1 MHAQTKKRY
10 GFIAAAL
17 AAGLVLS
24 GCSGSSEEA
33 AETVAPTEAASAPA
47 EVDGIA
53 TAKAAYD
60 AALAASLTF
69 AYPGE
74 AFDAS
79 GASGKKVAMIS
90 INDQIPVLAQW
101 TNTIKAGLESKGVVV
116 TQTSDAGGVIEPL
129 PKFFEQAVTE
139 GVDLIITNAVPAGL
153 IPLDVI
159 GDIPVMTT
167 NQTAAPGVPVAAGIA
182 ADPSFDYTLAASLMA
197 DWFCVTGAGAGNAVV
212 WGSEGQASSPI
223 MIETIKARVA
233 ENCADSAVTYLDAPL
248 ASWFD
253 GTLDGVAKNA
263 VTADPSI
270 THLMPIYDGMSFATG
285 AGLSAAGSTAIQSSF
300 NMTPDVAK
308 GIGTGS
314 VKMDVGC
321 PNDWFSY
328 ATADAG
334 LRILTGNAVPE
345 NYGITCKVF
354 DESNIGSIDPS
365 VENSV
370 NWYGIDFAAEFA
382 KYWAAS

>member
-1 MHAQTKKRY
+1 MQAKKKMRF
-10 GFIAAAL
+10 GFVAAAL

-24 GCSGSSEEA
+24 GCSSSSEEEA
-33 AETVAPTEAASAPA
+33 APTEAASAPA
-47 EVDGIA
+47 AADGLA
-53 TAKAAYD
+53 TAKASYD

-69 AYPGE
+69 AYPGD

-79 GASGKKVAMIS
+79 AASGKRVAMIS
-90 INDQIPVLAQW
+90 INDQIPVLKQW
-101 TNTIKAGLESKGVVV
+101 TDTIAAGLESQGVTI
-116 TQTSDAGGVIEPL
+116 TQKSDAGGVIDPL
-129 PKFFEQAVTE
+129 PKFFAQAVTDK
-139 GVDLIITNAVPAGL
+139 VDLIITNAVPAAV
-153 IPLDVI
+153 IPLADL

-167 NQTAAPGVPVAAGIA
+167 NQTAAPGVAVADGIA

-223 MIETIKARVA
+223 MIQTIKDRVA
-233 ENCADSAVTYLDAPL
+233 EVCPDAKVDYQDAPL
-248 ASWFD
+248 ATWFD

-263 VTADPSI
+263 VTADATI
-270 THLMPIYDGMSFATG
+270 THLMPIYDGMTIATG
-285 AGLSAAGSTAIQSSF
+285 AGLDAAGSAAIQSSF
-300 NMTPDVAK
+300 NMTPAVAA
-308 GIGTGS
+308 GIGTSS

-328 ATADAG
+328 AAADAA
-334 LRILTGNAVPE
+334 LRILTGNAVPD

-354 DESNIGSIDPS
+354 DESNIGSIDTS

-382 KYWAAS
+382 KFWTAS

>member
-1 MHAQTKKRY
+1 MQAQKKMRY
-10 GFIAAAL
+10 GFVAAAL

-24 GCSGSSEEA
+24 GCSSSSEEA
-33 AETVAPTEAASAPA
+33 APTESASAPA
-47 EVDGIA
+47 AADGLA

-69 AYPGE
+69 AYPGD

-79 GASGKKVAMIS
+79 AASGKKVAMIS
-90 INDQIPVLAQW
+90 INDQIPVLKQW
-101 TNTIKAGLESKGVVV
+101 TDTIAAGLESQGVTI
-116 TQTSDAGGVIEPL
+116 TQKSDAGGVIDPL
-129 PKFFEQAVTE
+129 PKFFAQAVTDK
-139 GVDLIITNAVPAGL
+139 VDLIVTNAVPAAL
-153 IPLDVI
+153 IPLADL

-167 NQTAAPGVPVAAGIA
+167 NQTAAPGVAVADGIA

-223 MIETIKARVA
+223 MIDTIKARVA
-233 ENCADSAVTYLDAPL
+233 EVCPDAKVDYQDAPL
-248 ASWFD
+248 ATWFD

-263 VTADPSI
+263 VTADPTI
-270 THLMPIYDGMSFATG
+270 THLMPIYDGMTIATG
-285 AGLSAAGSTAIQSSF
+285 AGLDAAGSAAIQSSF
-300 NMTPDVAK
+300 NMTPAVAA
-308 GIGTGS
+308 GIGTSS

-328 ATADAG
+328 ATADAA
-334 LRILTGNAVPE
+334 LRILTGNAVPD

-354 DESNIGSIDPS
+354 DESNIGSIDAT

-382 KYWAAS
+382 KYWTAS

>member
-1 MHAQTKKRY
+1 MQAKKKMRF
-10 GFIAAAL
+10 GFVAAAL

-24 GCSGSSEEA
+24 GCSSSSEEA
-33 AETVAPTEAASAPA
+33 APTEAASAPA
-47 EVDGIA
+47 AADGLA

-69 AYPGE
+69 AYPGD

-79 GASGKKVAMIS
+79 AASGKKVAMIS
-90 INDQIPVLAQW
+90 INDQIPVLKQW
-101 TNTIKAGLESKGVVV
+101 TDTIAAGLESQGVTV
-116 TQTSDAGGVIEPL
+116 TQKSDAGGVIDPL
-129 PKFFEQAVTE
+129 PKFFAQAVTDK
-139 GVDLIITNAVPAGL
+139 VDLIITNAVPAAL
-153 IPLDVI
+153 IPLADL

-167 NQTAAPGVPVAAGIA
+167 NQTAAPGVAVADGIA
-182 ADPSFDYTLAASLMA
+182 ADPSFDYTIAASLMA

-223 MIETIKARVA
+223 MIDTIKARVA
-233 ENCADSAVTYLDAPL
+233 EVCPDAKVDYQDAPL
-248 ASWFD
+248 ATWFD

-263 VTADPSI
+263 VTADATI
-270 THLMPIYDGMSFATG
+270 THLMPIYDGMTIATG
-285 AGLSAAGSTAIQSSF
+285 AGLDAAGSAAIQSSF
-300 NMTPDVAK
+300 NMTPAVAA
-308 GIGTGS
+308 GIGTSS

-328 ATADAG
+328 ATVDAG
-334 LRILTGNAVPE
+334 LRLLTGNAVPA

-354 DESNIGSIDPS
+354 DESNIGSIDAT

-382 KYWAAS
+382 KFWTAS

>member
-1 MHAQTKKRY
+1 MQAQKKMRF

-24 GCSGSSEEA
+24 GCSGSSEEEA
-33 AETVAPTEAASAPA
+33 APTESASAPA
-47 EVDGIA
+47 AADGLA
-53 TAKAAYD
+53 TAKASYD

-69 AYPGE
+69 AYPGD

-79 GASGKKVAMIS
+79 AASGKKVAMIS
-90 INDQIPVLAQW
+90 INDQIPVLKQW
-101 TNTIKAGLESKGVVV
+101 TDTIKAGLESQGVTV
-116 TQTSDAGGVIEPL
+116 TQTSDAGGVIDPL
-129 PKFFEQAVTE
+129 PKFFAQAVTDK
-139 GVDLIITNAVPAGL
+139 VDLIITNAVPAAL
-153 IPLDVI
+153 IPLADL

-167 NQTAAPGVPVAAGIA
+167 NQTAAPGVAVADGIA
-182 ADPSFDYTLAASLMA
+182 ADPSFDYTIAASLMA

-223 MIETIKARVA
+223 MIQTIKDRVA
-233 ENCADSAVTYLDAPL
+233 EVCPDAKVDYQDAPL
-248 ASWFD
+248 ATWFD

-263 VTADPSI
+263 VTADPTI
-270 THLMPIYDGMSFATG
+270 THLMPIYDGMTIATG
-285 AGLSAAGSTAIQSSF
+285 AGLDAAGSTAIQSSF
-300 NMTPDVAK
+300 NMTPAVAA

-328 ATADAG
+328 ATVDAG
-334 LRILTGNAVPE
+334 LRLLTGNAVPD

-354 DESNIGSIDPS
+354 DESNIGSIDAT

-382 KYWAAS
+382 KSWTVS

>member
-1 MHAQTKKRY
+1 MQAKKKMRF
-10 GFIAAAL
+10 GFVAAAL

-24 GCSGSSEEA
+24 GCSSSSEEA
-33 AETVAPTEAASAPA
+33 APTEAASAPA
-47 EVDGIA
+47 AADGLA

-69 AYPGE
+69 AYPGD

-79 GASGKKVAMIS
+79 AASGKRVAMIS
-90 INDQIPVLAQW
+90 INDQIPVLKQW
-101 TNTIKAGLESKGVVV
+101 TDTIAAGLESQGVTI
-116 TQTSDAGGVIEPL
+116 TQKSDAGGVIDPL
-129 PKFFEQAVTE
+129 PKFFAQAVTDK
-139 GVDLIITNAVPAGL
+139 VDLIITNAVPAAV
-153 IPLDVI
+153 IPLADL

-167 NQTAAPGVPVAAGIA
+167 NQTAAPGVAVADGIA

-223 MIETIKARVA
+223 MIQTIKDRVA
-233 ENCADSAVTYLDAPL
+233 EVCPDAKVDYQDAPL
-248 ASWFD
+248 ATWFD
-253 GTLDGVAKNA
+253 GTLEGVAKNA
-263 VTADPSI
+263 VTADATI
-270 THLMPIYDGMSFATG
+270 THLMPIYDGMTIATG
-285 AGLSAAGSTAIQSSF
+285 AGLDAAGSAAIQSSF
-300 NMTPDVAK
+300 NMTPAVAA
-308 GIGTGS
+308 GIGTSS

-328 ATADAG
+328 ATADAA
-334 LRILTGNAVPE
+334 LRILTGNAVPD

-354 DESNIGSIDPS
+354 DESNIGSIDTS
-365 VENSV
+365 VENSL

-382 KYWAAS
+382 KFWTAS

>member
-1 MHAQTKKRY
+1 MQAQKKMRF
-10 GFIAAAL
+10 GLIAAAL

-24 GCSGSSEEA
+24 GCSSSSDEA
-33 AETVAPTEAASAPA
+33 APTEAAPA
-47 EVDGIA
+47 ADNLAVA
-53 TAKAAYD
+53 QAAYD

-69 AYPGE
+69 AYPGD

-79 GASGKKVAMIS
+79 AASGKKVAMIS
-90 INDQIPVLAQW
+90 INDQIPVLKQW
-101 TNTIKAGLESKGVVV
+101 TDTIAAGLESQGVEV
-116 TQTSDAGGVIEPL
+116 TQKSDAGGVIDPL
-129 PKFFEQAVTE
+129 PKFFAQAVTDK
-139 GVDLIITNAVPAGL
+139 VDLIITNAVPAAL
-153 IPLDVI
+153 IPLADL

-167 NQTAAPGVPVAAGIA
+167 NQTAAPGVAVAAGIA
-182 ADPSFDYTLAASLMA
+182 ADPSFDYTIAASLMA

-212 WGSEGQASSPI
+212 WGSEGQASSPV
-223 MIETIKARVA
+223 MIEVIKARVA
-233 ENCADSAVTYLDAPL
+233 EICPSAKVEYKDAPL

-263 VTADPSI
+263 VTADPTI

-285 AGLSAAGSTAIQSSF
+285 AGLTAAGSTAIQSSF
-300 NMTPDVAK
+300 NMTPAVAAA
-308 GIGTGS
+308 IGTSS

-328 ATADAG
+328 ATVDAG
-334 LRILTGNAVPE
+334 LRLLTGNAVPT

-354 DESNIGSIDPS
+354 DESNIASIDAT

-382 KYWAAS
+382 KYWTAM

>member
-1 MHAQTKKRY
+1 MQAKKKMRF
-10 GFIAAAL
+10 GFVAAAL

-24 GCSGSSEEA
+24 GCSSESEEA
-33 AETVAPTEAASAPA
+33 APTEAASAPA
-47 EVDGIA
+47 SADGLA

-79 GASGKKVAMIS
+79 AASGKKVAMIS
-90 INDQIPVLAQW
+90 INDQIPVLKQW
-101 TNTIKAGLESKGVVV
+101 TDTIAAGLEDNGVTVTSKN
-116 TQTSDAGGVIEPL
+116 DAGGIIDPL
-129 PKFFEQAVTE
+129 PKFFQQAVTE
-139 GVDLIITNAVPAGL
+139 GVDLIITNAVPAAL

-167 NQTAAPGVPVAAGIA
+167 NQTAAPGVAVAEGIA

-197 DWFCVTGAGAGNAVV
+197 DWFCVTGEGAGNAVV

-223 MIETIKARVA
+223 MIQTIKDRVA
-233 ENCADSAVTYLDAPL
+233 EVCPDAKVDYKDAPL
-248 ASWFD
+248 ATWFD
-253 GTLDGVAKNA
+253 GVLEGVAKNA
-263 VTADPSI
+263 VTADPTI

-285 AGLSAAGSTAIQSSF
+285 AGASAAGSTAIQSSF
-300 NMTPDVAK
+300 NMTPDVAA
-308 GIGTGS
+308 GIGTSS

-328 ATADAG
+328 ATVDAG
-334 LRILTGNAVPE
+334 LRVLTGNAVPD

-354 DESNIGSIDPS
+354 DESNIGSIDAT

-382 KYWAAS
+382 KYWTAS

>member
-1 MHAQTKKRY
+1 MQAKKKMRF
-10 GFIAAAL
+10 GFVAAAL

-24 GCSGSSEEA
+24 GCSSSSEEEA
-33 AETVAPTEAASAPA
+33 APTEAASAPA
-47 EVDGIA
+47 AADGVA

-60 AALAASLTF
+60 AALAASLTC
-69 AYPGE
+69 AYPGD

-79 GASGKKVAMIS
+79 AASGKKVAMIS
-90 INDQIPVLAQW
+90 INDQIPVLKQW
-101 TNTIKAGLESKGVVV
+101 TDTIAAGLESQGVTV
-116 TQTSDAGGVIEPL
+116 TQKSDAGGVIDPL
-129 PKFFEQAVTE
+129 PKFFAQAVTDQ
-139 GVDLIITNAVPAGL
+139 VDLIITNAVPAAL
-153 IPLDVI
+153 IPLTDL

-167 NQTAAPGVPVAAGIA
+167 NQTAAPGVAVADGIA
-182 ADPSFDYTLAASLMA
+182 ADPSFDYTIAASLMA

-223 MIETIKARVA
+223 MIDTIKARVA
-233 ENCADSAVTYLDAPL
+233 EVCPDAKVDYQDAPL
-248 ASWFD
+248 ATWFD

-263 VTADPSI
+263 VTADATI
-270 THLMPIYDGMSFATG
+270 THLMPIYDGMTIATG
-285 AGLSAAGSTAIQSSF
+285 AGLDAAGSAAIQSSF
-300 NMTPDVAK
+300 NMTPAVAA
-308 GIGTGS
+308 GIGTSS

-328 ATADAG
+328 ATVDAG
-334 LRILTGNAVPE
+334 LRLLTGNAVPD

-354 DESNIGSIDPS
+354 DESNIGSIDAT

-382 KYWAAS
+382 KFWTAS

>member
-1 MHAQTKKRY
+1 MQAQKKMRF

-24 GCSGSSEEA
+24 GCSSSSEEA
-33 AETVAPTEAASAPA
+33 APTEAAPA
-47 EVDGIA
+47 ADNLAVA
-53 TAKAAYD
+53 QAAYD

-69 AYPGE
+69 AYPGD

-79 GASGKKVAMIS
+79 AASGKRVAMIS
-90 INDQIPVLAQW
+90 INDQIPVLKQW
-101 TNTIKAGLESKGVVV
+101 TDTIAAGLESQGVTI
-116 TQTSDAGGVIEPL
+116 TQKSDAGGVIDPL
-129 PKFFEQAVTE
+129 PKFFAQAVTDK
-139 GVDLIITNAVPAGL
+139 VDLIITNAVPAAV
-153 IPLDVI
+153 IPLADL

-167 NQTAAPGVPVAAGIA
+167 NQTAAPGVAVADGIA

-223 MIETIKARVA
+223 MLQTIKDRVA
-233 ENCADSAVTYLDAPL
+233 EVCPDAKVDYQDAPL
-248 ASWFD
+248 ATWFD
-253 GTLDGVAKNA
+253 GTLEGVAKNA
-263 VTADPSI
+263 VTADATI
-270 THLMPIYDGMSFATG
+270 THLMPIYDGMTIATG
-285 AGLSAAGSTAIQSSF
+285 AGRDAAGSAAIQSSF
-300 NMTPDVAK
+300 NMTPAVAA
-308 GIGTGS
+308 GIGTSS

-328 ATADAG
+328 AAADAA
-334 LRILTGNAVPE
+334 LRILTGNAVPD

-354 DESNIGSIDPS
+354 DESNIGSIDTS
-365 VENSV
+365 VENSL

-382 KYWAAS
+382 KFWTAS

>member
-1 MHAQTKKRY
+1 MQAKKKMRY
-10 GFIAAAL
+10 GFVAAAL

-24 GCSGSSEEA
+24 GCSSSSEEEA
-33 AETVAPTEAASAPA
+33 APTESASAPA
-47 EVDGIA
+47 AADGLA

-69 AYPGE
+69 AYPGD

-79 GASGKKVAMIS
+79 AASGKKVAMIS
-90 INDQIPVLAQW
+90 INDQIPVLKQW
-101 TNTIKAGLESKGVVV
+101 TDTIKAGLESQGVTV
-116 TQTSDAGGVIEPL
+116 TQTSDAGGVIDPL
-129 PKFFEQAVTE
+129 PKFFQQAVTDK
-139 GVDLIITNAVPAGL
+139 VDLIITNAVPAAL
-153 IPLDVI
+153 IPLTDL

-167 NQTAAPGVPVAAGIA
+167 NQTAAPGVAVAAGIA
-182 ADPSFDYTLAASLMA
+182 ADPSFDYTIAASLMA

-223 MIETIKARVA
+223 MIDTIKARVA
-233 ENCADSAVTYLDAPL
+233 EVCPDAKVDYQDAPL
-248 ASWFD
+248 ATWFD

-263 VTADPSI
+263 VTADPTI
-270 THLMPIYDGMSFATG
+270 THLMPIYDGMTIATG
-285 AGLSAAGSTAIQSSF
+285 AGLDAAGSAAIQSSF
-300 NMTPDVAK
+300 NMTPAVAA
-308 GIGTGS
+308 GIGKGS

-328 ATADAG
+328 ATVDAG
-334 LRILTGNAVPE
+334 LRLLTGNAVPA

-354 DESNIGSIDPS
+354 DESNIGSIDAS

-382 KYWAAS
+382 KFWTAS

>member
-1 MHAQTKKRY
+1 MQAKKKMRF
-10 GFIAAAL
+10 GFVAAAL

-24 GCSGSSEEA
+24 GCSSSSEEEA
-33 AETVAPTEAASAPA
+33 APTEAASAPA
-47 EVDGIA
+47 AADGLA
-53 TAKAAYD
+53 TAKASYD

-69 AYPGE
+69 AYPGD

-79 GASGKKVAMIS
+79 AASGKKVAMIS
-90 INDQIPVLAQW
+90 INDQIPVLKQW
-101 TNTIKAGLESKGVVV
+101 TDTIAAGLESQGVTV
-116 TQTSDAGGVIEPL
+116 TQKSDAGGVIDPL
-129 PKFFEQAVTE
+129 PKFFAQAVTDQ
-139 GVDLIITNAVPAGL
+139 VDLIITNAVPAAL
-153 IPLDVI
+153 IPLTDL

-167 NQTAAPGVPVAAGIA
+167 NQTAAPGVAVADGIA
-182 ADPSFDYTLAASLMA
+182 ADPSFDYTIAASLMA

-223 MIETIKARVA
+223 MIDTIKARVA
-233 ENCADSAVTYLDAPL
+233 EVCPDAKVDYQDAPL
-248 ASWFD
+248 ATWFD

-263 VTADPSI
+263 VTADATI
-270 THLMPIYDGMSFATG
+270 THLMPIYDGMTIATG
-285 AGLSAAGSTAIQSSF
+285 AGLDAAGSAAIQSSF
-300 NMTPDVAK
+300 NMTPAVAA
-308 GIGTGS
+308 GIGTSS

-328 ATADAG
+328 ATVDAG
-334 LRILTGNAVPE
+334 LRLLTGNAVPD

-354 DESNIGSIDPS
+354 DESNIGSIDAT

-382 KYWAAS
+382 KFWTAS

>member
-1 MHAQTKKRY
+1 MQAKKKMRF
-10 GFIAAAL
+10 GFVAAAL

-24 GCSGSSEEA
+24 GCSSSSEEA
-33 AETVAPTEAASAPA
+33 APTEAASAPA
-47 EVDGIA
+47 AADGLA

-69 AYPGE
+69 AYPGD

-79 GASGKKVAMIS
+79 AASGKKVAMIS
-90 INDQIPVLAQW
+90 INDQIPVLKQW
-101 TNTIKAGLESKGVVV
+101 TDTIAAGLESQGVTI
-116 TQTSDAGGVIEPL
+116 TQKSDAGGVIDPL
-129 PKFFEQAVTE
+129 PKFFAQAVTDQ
-139 GVDLIITNAVPAGL
+139 VDLIVTNAVPAAL
-153 IPLDVI
+153 IPLADL

-167 NQTAAPGVPVAAGIA
+167 NQTAAPGVAVADGIA
-182 ADPSFDYTLAASLMA
+182 ADPSFDYTIPASLMA
-197 DWFCVTGAGAGNAVV
+197 DWFCVTGEGAGNAVV

-223 MIETIKARVA
+223 MIDTIKARVA
-233 ENCADSAVTYLDAPL
+233 EVCPDAKVDYQDAPL
-248 ASWFD
+248 ATWFD

-263 VTADPSI
+263 VTADPTI
-270 THLMPIYDGMSFATG
+270 THLMPIYDGMTIATG
-285 AGLSAAGSTAIQSSF
+285 AGLDAAGSAAIQSSF
-300 NMTPDVAK
+300 NMTPAVAA
-308 GIGTGS
+308 GIGTSS

-328 ATADAG
+328 ATADAA
-334 LRILTGNAVPE
+334 LRILTGNAVPD

-354 DESNIGSIDPS
+354 DESNIGSIDTS

-382 KYWAAS
+382 KFWTAS

>member
-1 MHAQTKKRY
+1 MQAKKKMRF
-10 GFIAAAL
+10 GFVAAAL

-24 GCSGSSEEA
+24 GCSSSSEEEA
-33 AETVAPTEAASAPA
+33 APTEAASAPA
-47 EVDGIA
+47 AADGLA
-53 TAKAAYD
+53 TAKASYD

-69 AYPGE
+69 AYPGD

-79 GASGKKVAMIS
+79 AASGKKVAMIS
-90 INDQIPVLAQW
+90 INDQIPVLKQW
-101 TNTIKAGLESKGVVV
+101 TDTIAAGLESQGVTV
-116 TQTSDAGGVIEPL
+116 TQKSDAGGVIDPL
-129 PKFFEQAVTE
+129 PKFFAQAVTDQ
-139 GVDLIITNAVPAGL
+139 VDLIITNAVPAAL
-153 IPLDVI
+153 IPLTDL

-167 NQTAAPGVPVAAGIA
+167 NQTAAPGVAVADGIA
-182 ADPSFDYTLAASLMA
+182 ADPSFDYTIAASLMA

-223 MIETIKARVA
+223 MIDTIKARVA
-233 ENCADSAVTYLDAPL
+233 EVCPDAKVDYQDAPL
-248 ASWFD
+248 ATWFD

-263 VTADPSI
+263 VTADATI
-270 THLMPIYDGMSFATG
+270 THLMPIYDGMTIATG
-285 AGLSAAGSTAIQSSF
+285 AGLDAAGSAAIQSSF
-300 NMTPDVAK
+300 NMTPAVAA
-308 GIGTGS
+308 GIGTSS

-328 ATADAG
+328 ATVDAG
-334 LRILTGNAVPE
+334 LRLLTGNAVPA

-354 DESNIGSIDPS
+354 DESNIGSIDAT

-382 KYWAAS
+382 KFWTAS

>member
-1 MHAQTKKRY
+1 MQAQKKMRF

-24 GCSGSSEEA
+24 GCSSSSEEA
-33 AETVAPTEAASAPA
+33 ASTEAAPA
-47 EVDGIA
+47 ADNLAVA
-53 TAKAAYD
+53 QAAYD

-69 AYPGE
+69 AYPGD

-79 GASGKKVAMIS
+79 AASGKRVAMIS
-90 INDQIPVLAQW
+90 INDQIPVLKQW
-101 TNTIKAGLESKGVVV
+101 TDTIAAGLESQGVTI
-116 TQTSDAGGVIEPL
+116 TQKSDAGGVIDPL
-129 PKFFEQAVTE
+129 PKFFAQAVTDK
-139 GVDLIITNAVPAGL
+139 VDLIITNAVPAAV
-153 IPLDVI
+153 IPLADL

-167 NQTAAPGVPVAAGIA
+167 NQTAAPGVAVADGIA

-223 MIETIKARVA
+223 MLQTIKDRVA
-233 ENCADSAVTYLDAPL
+233 EVCPDAKVDYQDAPL
-248 ASWFD
+248 ATWFD

-263 VTADPSI
+263 VTADATI
-270 THLMPIYDGMSFATG
+270 THLMPIYDGMTIATG
-285 AGLSAAGSTAIQSSF
+285 AGLDAAGSAAIQSSF
-300 NMTPDVAK
+300 NMTPAVAA
-308 GIGTGS
+308 GIGTSS

-328 ATADAG
+328 ATADAA
-334 LRILTGNAVPE
+334 LRILTGNAVPD

-354 DESNIGSIDPS
+354 DESNIGSIDTS
-365 VENSV
+365 VENSL

-382 KYWAAS
+382 KFWTAS

>member
-1 MHAQTKKRY
+1 MQAQKKMRY
-10 GFIAAAL
+10 GFVAAAL

-24 GCSGSSEEA
+24 GCSSSSEEA
-33 AETVAPTEAASAPA
+33 APTEAASAPA
-47 EVDGIA
+47 AADGLA

-69 AYPGE
+69 AYPGD
-74 AFDAS
+74 AFDATA
-79 GASGKKVAMIS
+79 ASGKKVAMIS
-90 INDQIPVLAQW
+90 INDQIPVLKQW
-101 TNTIKAGLESKGVVV
+101 TDTIKAGLESQGVVV
-116 TQTSDAGGVIEPL
+116 TQTSDAGGVIDPL
-129 PKFFEQAVTE
+129 PKFFAQAVTDK
-139 GVDLIITNAVPAGL
+139 VDLIITNAVPAAL
-153 IPLDVI
+153 IPLTDL

-167 NQTAAPGVPVAAGIA
+167 NQTAAPGVAVADGIA

-233 ENCADSAVTYLDAPL
+233 ENCPDAMVDYQDAPL
-248 ASWFD
+248 ATWFD

-263 VTADPSI
+263 VTADATI
-270 THLMPIYDGMSFATG
+270 THLMPIYDGMTIATG
-285 AGLSAAGSTAIQSSF
+285 AGLDAAGSAAIQSSF
-300 NMTPDVAK
+300 NMTPAVAA

-328 ATADAG
+328 ATVDAG
-334 LRILTGNAVPE
+334 LRLLTGNAVPD
-345 NYGITCKVF
+345 NYGIGCKVF
-354 DESNIGSIDPS
+354 DESNIASIDS
-365 VENSV
+365 TVENSM

-382 KYWAAS
+382 KYWTAS

>member
-1 MHAQTKKRY
+1 MQAKKKMRF
-10 GFIAAAL
+10 GFVAAAL

-24 GCSGSSEEA
+24 GCSSSSEEA
-33 AETVAPTEAASAPA
+33 APTEAASAPA
-47 EVDGIA
+47 AADGLA

-69 AYPGE
+69 AYPGD

-79 GASGKKVAMIS
+79 AASGKRVAMIS
-90 INDQIPVLAQW
+90 INDQIPVLKQW
-101 TNTIKAGLESKGVVV
+101 TDTIAAGLESQGVTI
-116 TQTSDAGGVIEPL
+116 TQKSDAGGVIDPL
-129 PKFFEQAVTE
+129 PKFFAQAVTDK
-139 GVDLIITNAVPAGL
+139 VDLIITNAVPAAV
-153 IPLDVI
+153 IPLADL

-167 NQTAAPGVPVAAGIA
+167 NQTAAPGVAVADGIV

-223 MIETIKARVA
+223 MLQTIKDRVA
-233 ENCADSAVTYLDAPL
+233 EVCPDAKVDYQDAPL
-248 ASWFD
+248 ATWFD

-263 VTADPSI
+263 VTADATI
-270 THLMPIYDGMSFATG
+270 THLMPIYDGMTIATG
-285 AGLSAAGSTAIQSSF
+285 AGLDAAGSAAIQSSF
-300 NMTPDVAK
+300 NMTPAVAA
-308 GIGTGS
+308 GIGTSS

-328 ATADAG
+328 ATADAA
-334 LRILTGNAVPE
+334 LRILTGNAVPD

-354 DESNIGSIDPS
+354 DETNIGSIDTS
-365 VENSV
+365 VENSL

-382 KYWAAS
+382 KFWTAS

>member
-1 MHAQTKKRY
+1 MQAQKKMRF

-24 GCSGSSEEA
+24 GCSSSSEEA
-33 AETVAPTEAASAPA
+33 APTEAAPA
-47 EVDGIA
+47 ADNLAVA
-53 TAKAAYD
+53 QAAYD

-69 AYPGE
+69 AYPGD

-79 GASGKKVAMIS
+79 AASGKRVAMIS
-90 INDQIPVLAQW
+90 INDQIPVLKQW
-101 TNTIKAGLESKGVVV
+101 TDTIAAGLESQGVEV
-116 TQTSDAGGVIEPL
+116 TQKSDAGGVIDPL
-129 PKFFEQAVTE
+129 PKFFAQAVTDK
-139 GVDLIITNAVPAGL
+139 VDLIITNAVPAAL
-153 IPLDVI
+153 IPLADL

-167 NQTAAPGVPVAAGIA
+167 NQTAAPGVAVAAGIA
-182 ADPSFDYTLAASLMA
+182 ADPSFDYTIAASLMA

-212 WGSEGQASSPI
+212 WGSEGQASSPV
-223 MIETIKARVA
+223 MIEVIKARVA
-233 ENCADSAVTYLDAPL
+233 EICPSAKVDYQDAPL

-263 VTADPSI
+263 VTADPTI

-285 AGLSAAGSTAIQSSF
+285 AGLTAAGSTAIQSSF
-300 NMTPDVAK
+300 NMTPAVAAA
-308 GIGTGS
+308 IGTSS

-328 ATADAG
+328 ATVDAG
-334 LRILTGNAVPE
+334 LRLLTGNAVPT

-354 DESNIGSIDPS
+354 DESNIASIDAT

-382 KYWAAS
+382 KYWTAM

>member
-1 MHAQTKKRY
+1 MQAKKKMRF
-10 GFIAAAL
+10 GFVAAAL

-24 GCSGSSEEA
+24 GCSSESEEA
-33 AETVAPTEAASAPA
+33 APTEAASAPA
-47 EVDGIA
+47 AADGLA

-69 AYPGE
+69 AYPGD

-79 GASGKKVAMIS
+79 AASGKKVAMIS
-90 INDQIPVLAQW
+90 INDQIPVLKQW
-101 TNTIKAGLESKGVVV
+101 TDTIAAGLESQGVTV
-116 TQTSDAGGVIEPL
+116 TQKSDAGGVIDPL
-129 PKFFEQAVTE
+129 PKFFAQAVTDQ
-139 GVDLIITNAVPAGL
+139 VDLIITNAVPAAL
-153 IPLDVI
+153 IPLTDL

-167 NQTAAPGVPVAAGIA
+167 NQTAAPGVAVADGIA
-182 ADPSFDYTLAASLMA
+182 ADPSFDYTIAASLMA

-223 MIETIKARVA
+223 MIDTIKARVA
-233 ENCADSAVTYLDAPL
+233 EVCPDAKVDYQDAPL
-248 ASWFD
+248 ATWFD

-263 VTADPSI
+263 VTADATI
-270 THLMPIYDGMSFATG
+270 THLMPIYDGMTIATG
-285 AGLSAAGSTAIQSSF
+285 AGLDAAGSAAIQSSF
-300 NMTPDVAK
+300 NMTPAVAA
-308 GIGTGS
+308 GIGTSS

-328 ATADAG
+328 ATVDAG
-334 LRILTGNAVPE
+334 LRLLTGNAVPD

-354 DESNIGSIDPS
+354 DESNIGSIDAT

-382 KYWAAS
+382 KFWTAS

>member
-1 MHAQTKKRY
+1 MQAQKKMRF

-24 GCSGSSEEA
+24 GCSSSSEEA
-33 AETVAPTEAASAPA
+33 APTEAAPA
-47 EVDGIA
+47 ADNLAVA
-53 TAKAAYD
+53 QAAYD

-69 AYPGE
+69 AYPGD

-79 GASGKKVAMIS
+79 AASGKKVAMIS
-90 INDQIPVLAQW
+90 INDQIPVLKQW
-101 TNTIKAGLESKGVVV
+101 TDTIAAGLESQGVEV
-116 TQTSDAGGVIEPL
+116 TQKSDAGGVIDPL
-129 PKFFEQAVTE
+129 PKFFAQAVTDK
-139 GVDLIITNAVPAGL
+139 VDLIITNAVPAAL
-153 IPLDVI
+153 IPLADL

-167 NQTAAPGVPVAAGIA
+167 NQTAAPGVAVAAGIA
-182 ADPSFDYTLAASLMA
+182 ADPSFDYTIAASLMA

-212 WGSEGQASSPI
+212 WGSEGQASSPV
-223 MIETIKARVA
+223 MIEVIKARVA
-233 ENCADSAVTYLDAPL
+233 EICPSAKVDYQDAPL

-263 VTADPSI
+263 VTADPTI

-285 AGLSAAGSTAIQSSF
+285 AGLTAAGSTAIQSSF
-300 NMTPDVAK
+300 NMTPAVAAA
-308 GIGTGS
+308 IGTSS

-328 ATADAG
+328 ATVDAG
-334 LRILTGNAVPE
+334 LRLLTGNAVPT

-354 DESNIGSIDPS
+354 DESNIASIDAT

-382 KYWAAS
+382 KYWTAM

>member
-1 MHAQTKKRY
+1 MHSQKKMRF
-10 GFIAAAL
+10 GFIAVAL

-24 GCSGSSEEA
+24 GCSSSSEEA
-33 AETVAPTEAASAPA
+33 APTEAASAPA
-47 EVDGIA
+47 ADNLAVA
-53 TAKAAYD
+53 QAAYD
-60 AALAASLTF
+60 AALAATLTF
-69 AYPGE
+69 AYPGD
-74 AFDAS
+74 AFDVSA
-79 GASGKKVAMIS
+79 ASGKKVAMIS
-90 INDQIPVLAQW
+90 INDQIPVLKQW
-101 TNTIKAGLESKGVVV
+101 TDTIKAGLESQGVVV
-116 TQTSDAGGVIEPL
+116 TQTSDAGGVIDPL
-129 PKFFEQAVTE
+129 PKFFAQAVTDK
-139 GVDLIITNAVPAGL
+139 VDLIITNAVPAAL
-153 IPLDVI
+153 IPLADL

-167 NQTAAPGVPVAAGIA
+167 NQTAAPGVAVADGIA

-212 WGSEGQASSPI
+212 WGSEGQASSPV
-223 MIETIKARVA
+223 MIEVIKARVA
-233 ENCADSAVTYLDAPL
+233 EICPSAKVDYKDAPL

-285 AGLSAAGSTAIQSSF
+285 AGLTAAGSAAIQSSF
-300 NMTPDVAK
+300 NMTPAVAAAL
-308 GIGTGS
+308 GTS
-314 VKMDVGC
+314 SLKMNVGC

-328 ATADAG
+328 ATVDAG
-334 LRILTGNAVPE
+334 LRLLTGNAVPS

-354 DESNIGSIDPS
+354 DESNIASIDAT

-382 KYWAAS
+382 KYWTAM

>member
-1 MHAQTKKRY
+1 MHAQKKMRY
-10 GFIAAAL
+10 GFVAAAL

-24 GCSGSSEEA
+24 GCSSSSEE
-33 AETVAPTEAASAPA
+33 VAPTPTESESAPA
-47 EVDGIA
+47 AADGLA

-69 AYPGE
+69 AYPGD

-79 GASGKKVAMIS
+79 SASGKKVAMIS
-90 INDQIPVLAQW
+90 INDQIPVLKQW
-101 TNTIKAGLESKGVVV
+101 TDTIAAGLESQGVTI
-116 TQTSDAGGVIEPL
+116 TQKSDAGGVIDPL
-129 PKFFEQAVTE
+129 PKFFAQAVTDK
-139 GVDLIITNAVPAGL
+139 VDLIVTNAVPAAL
-153 IPLDVI
+153 IPLADL

-167 NQTAAPGVPVAAGIA
+167 NQTAAPGIPVADGIA

-223 MIETIKARVA
+223 MIETIQARVA
-233 ENCADSAVTYLDAPL
+233 EVCPDAIVDYQDAPL
-248 ASWFD
+248 ATWFD

-263 VTADPSI
+263 VTADPTI
-270 THLMPIYDGMSFATG
+270 THLMPIYDGMTIATG
-285 AGLSAAGSTAIQSSF
+285 AGLDAAGSAAIQSSF
-300 NMTPDVAK
+300 NMTPAVAA
-308 GIGTGS
+308 GIGTSS

-328 ATADAG
+328 ATADAA
-334 LRILTGNAVPE
+334 LRILTGNAVPD

-354 DESNIGSIDPS
+354 DESNIGSIDAT

-382 KYWAAS
+382 KFWTAS

>member
-1 MHAQTKKRY
+1 MQAKKKMRF
-10 GFIAAAL
+10 GFVAAAL

-24 GCSGSSEEA
+24 GCSSSSEEEA
-33 AETVAPTEAASAPA
+33 APTEAASAPA
-47 EVDGIA
+47 AADGLA

-69 AYPGE
+69 AYPGD

-79 GASGKKVAMIS
+79 AASGKKVAMIS
-90 INDQIPVLAQW
+90 INDQIPVLKQW
-101 TNTIKAGLESKGVVV
+101 TDTIAAGLESQGVTV
-116 TQTSDAGGVIEPL
+116 TQKSDAGGVIDPL
-129 PKFFEQAVTE
+129 PKFFAQAVTDQ
-139 GVDLIITNAVPAGL
+139 VDLIITNAVPAAL
-153 IPLDVI
+153 IPLTDL

-167 NQTAAPGVPVAAGIA
+167 NQTAAPGVAVADGIA
-182 ADPSFDYTLAASLMA
+182 ADPSFDYTIAASLMA

-223 MIETIKARVA
+223 MIDTIKARVA
-233 ENCADSAVTYLDAPL
+233 EVCPDAKVDYQDAPL
-248 ASWFD
+248 ATWFD

-270 THLMPIYDGMSFATG
+270 THLMPIYDGMTIATG
-285 AGLSAAGSTAIQSSF
+285 AGLDAAGSAAIQSSF
-300 NMTPDVAK
+300 NMTPAVAA
-308 GIGTGS
+308 GIGTSS

-328 ATADAG
+328 ATVDAG
-334 LRILTGNAVPE
+334 LRLLTGNAVPD

-354 DESNIGSIDPS
+354 DESNIGSIDAT

-382 KYWAAS
+382 KFWTAS

>member
-1 MHAQTKKRY
+1 MQAQKKMRY
-10 GFIAAAL
+10 GFVAAAL

-24 GCSGSSEEA
+24 GCSSSSDEA
-33 AETVAPTEAASAPA
+33 APSESASAPA
-47 EVDGIA
+47 SADGLA

-69 AYPGE
+69 AYPGD

-79 GASGKKVAMIS
+79 AASGKKVAMIS
-90 INDQIPVLAQW
+90 INDQIPVLKQW
-101 TNTIKAGLESKGVVV
+101 TDTIAAGLESQGVTV
-116 TQTSDAGGVIEPL
+116 TQKSDAGGVIDPL
-129 PKFFEQAVTE
+129 PKFFAQAVTDQ
-139 GVDLIITNAVPAGL
+139 VDLIITNAVPAAL
-153 IPLDVI
+153 IPLADL

-167 NQTAAPGVPVAAGIA
+167 NQTAAPGVAVADGIA
-182 ADPSFDYTLAASLMA
+182 ADPSFDYTIAASLMA

-223 MIETIKARVA
+223 MIQTIKDRVA
-233 ENCADSAVTYLDAPL
+233 EVCPDAKVDYQDAPL
-248 ASWFD
+248 ATWFD

-270 THLMPIYDGMSFATG
+270 THLLPIYDGMTIATG
-285 AGLSAAGSTAIQSSF
+285 AGLDAAGSAAIQSSF
-300 NMTPDVAK
+300 NMTPAVAA

-328 ATADAG
+328 ATVDAG
-334 LRILTGNAVPE
+334 LRLLTGNAVPD

-354 DESNIGSIDPS
+354 DESNIASIDVS

-382 KYWAAS
+382 KYWTAS

>member
-1 MHAQTKKRY
+1 MQAKKKMRF
-10 GFIAAAL
+10 GFVAAAL

-24 GCSGSSEEA
+24 ACSSSSEEA
-33 AETVAPTEAASAPA
+33 APTEAASAPA
-47 EVDGIA
+47 AANDLA
-53 TAKAAYD
+53 TAQAAYD

-69 AYPGE
+69 AYPGD

-79 GASGKKVAMIS
+79 AASGKKVAMIS
-90 INDQIPVLAQW
+90 INDQIPVLKQW
-101 TNTIKAGLESKGVVV
+101 TDTIKAGLESQGVTV
-116 TQTSDAGGVIEPL
+116 TQTSDAGGVIDPL
-129 PKFFEQAVTE
+129 PKFFAQAVTDK
-139 GVDLIITNAVPAGL
+139 VDLIITNAVPAAL
-153 IPLDVI
+153 IPLTDL
-159 GDIPVMTT
+159 GGIPVMTT
-167 NQTAAPGVPVAAGIA
+167 NQTAAPGVPVADGIA
-182 ADPSFDYTLAASLMA
+182 ADPSFDYTIAASLMA
-197 DWFCVTGAGAGNAVV
+197 DWFCVTSAGAGNAVV

-223 MIETIKARVA
+223 MIQTIKDRVA
-233 ENCADSAVTYLDAPL
+233 AICPDAKVDYQDAPL
-248 ASWFD
+248 ATWFD

-285 AGLSAAGSTAIQSSF
+285 AGLDAAGSAAIQSSF
-300 NMTPDVAK
+300 NMTPAVAA
-308 GIGTGS
+308 GIGTTS

-328 ATADAG
+328 ATVDAG
-334 LRILTGNAVPE
+334 LRLLTGNAVPS

-354 DESNIGSIDPS
+354 DESNIGSIDAT

-382 KYWAAS
+382 KFWTAS

>member
-1 MHAQTKKRY
+1 MQAKKKMRF
-10 GFIAAAL
+10 GFVAAAL

-24 GCSGSSEEA
+24 GCSSSSEEA
-33 AETVAPTEAASAPA
+33 APTEAASAPA
-47 EVDGIA
+47 AADGLA

-69 AYPGE
+69 AYPGD

-79 GASGKKVAMIS
+79 AASGKRVAMIS
-90 INDQIPVLAQW
+90 INDQIPVLKQW
-101 TNTIKAGLESKGVVV
+101 TDTIAAGLESQGVTI
-116 TQTSDAGGVIEPL
+116 TQKSDAGGVIDPL
-129 PKFFEQAVTE
+129 PKFFAQAVTDK
-139 GVDLIITNAVPAGL
+139 VDLIITNAVPAAV
-153 IPLDVI
+153 IPLADL

-167 NQTAAPGVPVAAGIA
+167 NQTAAPGVAVADGIA

-223 MIETIKARVA
+223 MLQTIKDRVA
-233 ENCADSAVTYLDAPL
+233 EVCPDAKVDYQDAPL
-248 ASWFD
+248 ATWFD

-263 VTADPSI
+263 VTADATI
-270 THLMPIYDGMSFATG
+270 THLMPIYDGMTIATG
-285 AGLSAAGSTAIQSSF
+285 AGLDAAGSAAIQSSF
-300 NMTPDVAK
+300 NMTPAVAA
-308 GIGTGS
+308 GIGTSS

-328 ATADAG
+328 AAADAA
-334 LRILTGNAVPE
+334 LRILTGNAVPD

-354 DESNIGSIDPS
+354 DESNIGSIDTS
-365 VENSV
+365 VENSL

-382 KYWAAS
+382 KFWTAS

>member
-1 MHAQTKKRY
+1 MQAQKKMRF

-24 GCSGSSEEA
+24 GCSSSSEEA
-33 AETVAPTEAASAPA
+33 APTEAAPA
-47 EVDGIA
+47 ADNLAVA
-53 TAKAAYD
+53 QAAYD

-69 AYPGE
+69 AYPGD

-79 GASGKKVAMIS
+79 AASGKKVAMIS
-90 INDQIPVLAQW
+90 INDQIPVLKQW
-101 TNTIKAGLESKGVVV
+101 TDTIAAGLESQGVKV
-116 TQTSDAGGVIEPL
+116 TQKSDAGGVIDPL
-129 PKFFEQAVTE
+129 PKFFAQAVTDK
-139 GVDLIITNAVPAGL
+139 VDLIITNAVPAAL
-153 IPLDVI
+153 IPLADL

-167 NQTAAPGVPVAAGIA
+167 NQTAAPGVAVAAGIA
-182 ADPSFDYTLAASLMA
+182 ADPSFDYTIAASLMA

-212 WGSEGQASSPI
+212 WGSEGQASSPV
-223 MIETIKARVA
+223 MIEVIKARVA
-233 ENCADSAVTYLDAPL
+233 EICPSAKVEYKDAPL

-263 VTADPSI
+263 VTADPTI

-285 AGLSAAGSTAIQSSF
+285 AGLTAAGSTAIQASF
-300 NMTPDVAK
+300 NMTPAVAAA
-308 GIGTGS
+308 IGTTS

-328 ATADAG
+328 ATVDAG
-334 LRILTGNAVPE
+334 LRLLTGNAVPTS
-345 NYGITCKVF
+345 YGITCKVF
-354 DESNIGSIDPS
+354 DESNIASIDAT

-382 KYWAAS
+382 KYWTAM

>member
-1 MHAQTKKRY
+1 MQAKKKMRF
-10 GFIAAAL
+10 GFVAAAL

-24 GCSGSSEEA
+24 GCSSSSEEEA
-33 AETVAPTEAASAPA
+33 APTEAASAPA
-47 EVDGIA
+47 AADGLA
-53 TAKAAYD
+53 TAKASYD

-69 AYPGE
+69 AYPGD

-79 GASGKKVAMIS
+79 AASGKRVAMIS
-90 INDQIPVLAQW
+90 INDQIPVLKQW
-101 TNTIKAGLESKGVVV
+101 TDTIAAGLESQGVTI
-116 TQTSDAGGVIEPL
+116 TQKSDAGGVIDPL
-129 PKFFEQAVTE
+129 PKFFAQAVTDK
-139 GVDLIITNAVPAGL
+139 VDLIITNAVPAAV
-153 IPLDVI
+153 IPLADL

-167 NQTAAPGVPVAAGIA
+167 NQTAAPGVAVADGIA

-223 MIETIKARVA
+223 MIQTIKDRVA
-233 ENCADSAVTYLDAPL
+233 EVCPDAKVDYQDAPL
-248 ASWFD
+248 ATWFD

-263 VTADPSI
+263 VTADATI
-270 THLMPIYDGMSFATG
+270 THLMPIYDGMTIATG
-285 AGLSAAGSTAIQSSF
+285 AGLDAAGSAAIQSSF
-300 NMTPDVAK
+300 NMTPAVAA
-308 GIGTGS
+308 GIGTSS

-328 ATADAG
+328 ATADAA
-334 LRILTGNAVPE
+334 LRFLTGNAVPD

-370 NWYGIDFAAEFA
+370 NWYGVDFAAEFA
-382 KYWAAS
+382 KFWTAS

>member
-1 MHAQTKKRY
+1 MQAKKKMRF
-10 GFIAAAL
+10 GFVAAAL

-24 GCSGSSEEA
+24 GCSSSSEEA
-33 AETVAPTEAASAPA
+33 APTEAASAPA
-47 EVDGIA
+47 AADGLA

-69 AYPGE
+69 AYPGD

-79 GASGKKVAMIS
+79 AASGKKVAMIS
-90 INDQIPVLAQW
+90 INDQIPVLKQW
-101 TNTIKAGLESKGVVV
+101 TDTIAAGLESQGVTV
-116 TQTSDAGGVIEPL
+116 TQKSDAGGVIDPL
-129 PKFFEQAVTE
+129 PKFFAQAVTDK
-139 GVDLIITNAVPAGL
+139 VDLIITNAVPAAL
-153 IPLDVI
+153 IPLTDL

-167 NQTAAPGVPVAAGIA
+167 NQTAAPGVAVAAGIA
-182 ADPSFDYTLAASLMA
+182 ADPSFDYTIAASLMA

-223 MIETIKARVA
+223 MIDTIKARVA
-233 ENCADSAVTYLDAPL
+233 EVCPDAKVDYQDAPL
-248 ASWFD
+248 ATWFD

-263 VTADPSI
+263 VTADATI
-270 THLMPIYDGMSFATG
+270 THLMPIYDGMTIATG
-285 AGLSAAGSTAIQSSF
+285 AGLDAAGSAAIQSSF
-300 NMTPDVAK
+300 NMTPAVAA
-308 GIGTGS
+308 GIGTSS

-328 ATADAG
+328 ATVDAG
-334 LRILTGNAVPE
+334 LRLLTGNAVPD

-354 DESNIGSIDPS
+354 DESNIASIDTS

-382 KYWAAS
+382 KFWTAS

>member
-1 MHAQTKKRY
+1 MQAKKKMRF
-10 GFIAAAL
+10 GFVAAAL

-24 GCSGSSEEA
+24 GCSSSSEEA
-33 AETVAPTEAASAPA
+33 APTEAASAPA
-47 EVDGIA
+47 AADGLA

-69 AYPGE
+69 AYPGD

-79 GASGKKVAMIS
+79 AASGKKVAMIS
-90 INDQIPVLAQW
+90 INDQIPVLKQW
-101 TNTIKAGLESKGVVV
+101 TDTIAAGLESQGVTI
-116 TQTSDAGGVIEPL
+116 TQKSDAGGVIDPL
-129 PKFFEQAVTE
+129 PKFFAQAVTDK
-139 GVDLIITNAVPAGL
+139 VDLIVTNAVPAAL
-153 IPLDVI
+153 IPLADL

-167 NQTAAPGVPVAAGIA
+167 NQTAAPGVAVADGIA

-197 DWFCVTGAGAGNAVV
+197 DWFCVTGEGVGNAVV

-223 MIETIKARVA
+223 MIDTIKARVA
-233 ENCADSAVTYLDAPL
+233 EVCPDAKVDYQDAPL
-248 ASWFD
+248 ATWFD

-263 VTADPSI
+263 VTADPTI
-270 THLMPIYDGMSFATG
+270 THLMPIYDGMTIATG
-285 AGLSAAGSTAIQSSF
+285 AGLDAAGSAAIQSSF
-300 NMTPDVAK
+300 NMTPAVAA
-308 GIGTGS
+308 GIGTSS

-328 ATADAG
+328 ATADAA
-334 LRILTGNAVPE
+334 LRILTGNAVPD

-354 DESNIGSIDPS
+354 DESNIGSIDAT

-382 KYWAAS
+382 KFWTAS